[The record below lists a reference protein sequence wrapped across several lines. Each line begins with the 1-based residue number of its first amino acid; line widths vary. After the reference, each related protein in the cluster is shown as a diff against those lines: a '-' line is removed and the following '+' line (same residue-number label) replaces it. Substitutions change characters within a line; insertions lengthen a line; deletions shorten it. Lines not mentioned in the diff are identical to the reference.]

1 MPTKFPSYFII
12 ITFIITAIGLFL
24 IKDSVG
30 NLSYQLNEVN
40 RQIIQEK
47 NNIHMLKAET
57 AYLTSPERL
66 RKLNNAYLALSN
78 IKPNQM
84 VKNPLFESENE
95 QDLVDINPPVNVA
108 KHHVRWRYKKSPN
121 KYLKTVSTQ
130 K

>member
-1 MPTKFPSYFII
+1 MLTKLPSYFII
-12 ITFIITAIGLFL
+12 ITFVTTAIGLFM

-40 RQIIQEK
+40 RQIMQEK

-66 RKLNNAYLALSN
+66 RKLTNAYLALGN

-84 VKNPLFESENE
+84 IKNPILTNDSEQNFA
-95 QDLVDINPPVNVA
+95 DASHTVTTI